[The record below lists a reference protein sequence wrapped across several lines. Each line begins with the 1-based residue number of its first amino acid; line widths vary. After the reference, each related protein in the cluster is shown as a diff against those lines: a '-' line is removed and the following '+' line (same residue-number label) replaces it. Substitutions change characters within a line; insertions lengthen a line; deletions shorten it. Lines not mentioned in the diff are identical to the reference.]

1 MAGVIGIAL
10 GTIIGQSV
18 WAMRGLDP
26 IFQVLRTISP
36 LAWLPISLA
45 AFRDSQPSAIFV
57 IFITSV
63 WPIIINTAVGIRNI
77 PQDYRNVALVL
88 RLNPLEFFTKIMI
101 PSAAPYIFTGLRIGI
116 GLSWLAI
123 VAAEMLTGGVGIGFF
138 IWDAWNS
145 SRLSDIVVALVYIGG
160 IGFVL
165 DRVVAT
171 DRQHRHARHRCQLKE
186 PPMSYLKIDHVD
198 KTFTRGAQETEV
210 LSGIT
215 VAIEKGEYVSIIG
228 HSGCGKSTLLNIV
241 AGLTRATNGG
251 VLLENKEV
259 NDPGP
264 DRAVV
269 FQNHSLLPWLTVYDN
284 VRLAVDKVFS
294 ATKSRKER
302 HAWTMHNLELVQMGA
317 CQGQAAGGDLGR
329 HEAARRHRP
338 RAGHG
343 AQGAAAGRAV
353 RRARCADARAP
364 AGLGDGD
371 PCPAQEH
378 GADDHARRRRG
389 RAAVRPHRHDDQR
402 SGSPHRRGAGG
413 ADGRGRASVSSWWPT
428 RPTSSAASA

>member
-1 MAGVIGIAL
+1 MNMPMLKAEAATAAPVAVIPVISAGADVVRLPARKPNYFKARILPRVSSFAASVLPPLVTLSLLLIVWELLCNRPGATLPAPSKIWTEAKDLIVDPFFVAGPQDIGLGWRVLTSLQRVAIGYGLAGIIGIAL

-145 SRLSDIVVALVYIGG
+145 SRLSDIVVALVYIGAV
-160 IGFVL
+160 GFVL
-165 DRVVAT
+165 DRLVAMI
-171 DRQHRHARHRCQLKE
+171 AN
-186 PPMSYLKIDHVD
+186 IV
-198 KTFTRGAQETEV
+198 TRGT
-210 LSGIT
+210 
-215 VAIEKGEYVSIIG
+215 
-228 HSGCGKSTLLNIV
+228 
-241 AGLTRATNGG
+241 
-251 VLLENKEV
+251 
-259 NDPGP
+259 
-264 DRAVV
+264 
-269 FQNHSLLPWLTVYDN
+269 
-284 VRLAVDKVFS
+284 
-294 ATKSRKER
+294 
-302 HAWTMHNLELVQMGA
+302 
-317 CQGQAAGGDLGR
+317 
-329 HEAARRHRP
+329 
-338 RAGHG
+338 
-343 AQGAAAGRAV
+343 
-353 RRARCADARAP
+353 
-364 AGLGDGD
+364 
-371 PCPAQEH
+371 
-378 GADDHARRRRG
+378 
-389 RAAVRPHRHDDQR
+389 
-402 SGSPHRRGAGG
+402 
-413 ADGRGRASVSSWWPT
+413 
-428 RPTSSAASA
+428 AAS